1 MIENVSLLAVEDYKN
16 GLKTKE
22 IVAKYH
28 ISTNTLSKW
37 LEQNN
42 VPKRTKPQVKN
53 KDLSKFKNLDD
64 NQLQY
69 WMGYICADGSIQYS
83 TDKRVY
89 KVSLYSKDDEVIENF
104 VNYFGENVKVINK
117 KGSKVKEAYINSKEL
132 CEYFINELNIT
143 PNKAFTLNPNIEFS
157 NHFILGYFDG
167 DGCIRNS
174 SKTTTRYE
182 SKFTSGSLSF
192 LKKIQS
198 ILNNLEIYSII
209 RQKEK
214 AYDLCIDRKA
224 DSEKLYKFMY
234 KDHGYCLSR
243 KLNNFVALYGN
254 I

>member
-1 MIENVSLLAVEDYKN
+1 MENISLLAVEDYKN
-16 GLKTKE
+16 GLKVKDITT
-22 IVAKYH
+22 KYH

-37 LEQNN
+37 LEQHN
-42 VPKRTKPQVKN
+42 VPKRTKPQNKD
-53 KDLSKFKNLDD
+53 KDLSKFKDLDN

-69 WMGYICADGSIQYS
+69 WIGYICADGSIQYS

-104 VNYFGENVKVINK
+104 VNYFGEYVKVINK
-117 KGSKVKEAYINSKEL
+117 KNTNVKEAYINSKEL

-143 PNKAFTLNPNIEFS
+143 PNKAFILNPNINYT

-174 SKTTTRYE
+174 TEVTTRYE
-182 SKFTSGSLSF
+182 AKFTSGSLVF
-192 LKKIQS
+192 LEKIKD
-198 ILNNLEIYSII
+198 ILDDLEIYSVI

-214 AYDLCIDRKA
+214 AYDLCIERKT
-224 DSEKLYKFMY
+224 DSEKLYRFMY

>member
-16 GLKTKE
+16 GLKVKDITT
-22 IVAKYH
+22 KYH

-42 VPKRTKPQVKN
+42 VPKRTKPQIIN

-64 NQLQY
+64 KQLQY
-69 WMGYICADGSIQYS
+69 WLGYICADGSIQYS

-89 KVSLYSKDDEVIENF
+89 KVSLYSKDCEVIENF
-104 VNYFGENVKVINK
+104 VNYFGEFVKVIDK
-117 KGSKVKEAYINSKEL
+117 KNTDVKEAYINSKEL

-143 PNKAFTLNPNIEFS
+143 PNKAFTLDPNIEFS
-157 NHFILGYFDG
+157 NSFILGYFDG

-174 SKTTTRYE
+174 SETTIRYE
-182 SKFTSGSLSF
+182 SKFTSGSLVF
-192 LKKIQS
+192 LNKIKD
-198 ILNNLEIYSII
+198 ILDDLEIFSVI

-234 KDHGYCLSR
+234 KDHNYCLSR